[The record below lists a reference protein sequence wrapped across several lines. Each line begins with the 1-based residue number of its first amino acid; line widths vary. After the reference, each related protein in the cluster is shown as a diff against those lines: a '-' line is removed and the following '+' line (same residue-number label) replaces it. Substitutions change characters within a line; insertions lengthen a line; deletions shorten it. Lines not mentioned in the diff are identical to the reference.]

1 MMDTPKIF
9 DSELKFCEI
18 LWTHEPVKSSELVR
32 LCADELG
39 WKKST
44 TYTVI
49 KRLTERGVVHT
60 ENAVVTALVNRE
72 DVQSAESRAFVERV
86 RTPCWMA
93 LSRLLMAVS
102 ASRSCCSYSGTFT
115 LSLSCKSMSMDTMA
129 SIALSS
135 MTIFMVSPT
144 TKSSIHSFLTGFLW
158 HSVRFFL
165 TDTHL

>member
-18 LWTHEPVKSSELVR
+18 LWTHDPVKSIELVR

-72 DVQSAESRAFVERV
+72 DVQSAESRAFVERNF
-86 RTPCWMA
+86 
-93 LSRLLMAVS
+93 
-102 ASRSCCSYSGTFT
+102 SG
-115 LSLSCKSMSMDTMA
+115 SL
-129 SIALSS
+129 
-135 MTIFMVSPT
+135 P
-144 TKSSIHSFLTGFLW
+144 GFLNAF
-158 HSVRFFL
+158 VGGKGL
-165 TDTHL
+165 TAAEADELRRMIDKFEEESHG

>member
-1 MMDTPKIF
+1 MMDPPKIF

-72 DVQSAESRAFVERV
+72 DVQSAESRAFVERNF
-86 RTPCWMA
+86 
-93 LSRLLMAVS
+93 
-102 ASRSCCSYSGTFT
+102 SG
-115 LSLSCKSMSMDTMA
+115 SL
-129 SIALSS
+129 
-135 MTIFMVSPT
+135 P
-144 TKSSIHSFLTGFLW
+144 GFLNAF
-158 HSVRFFL
+158 VGGKGL
-165 TDTHL
+165 TAAEADELRRMIDKFEEESHG

>member
-72 DVQSAESRAFVERV
+72 DVQSAESRAFVERNF
-86 RTPCWMA
+86 
-93 LSRLLMAVS
+93 
-102 ASRSCCSYSGTFT
+102 SG
-115 LSLSCKSMSMDTMA
+115 SL
-129 SIALSS
+129 
-135 MTIFMVSPT
+135 P
-144 TKSSIHSFLTGFLW
+144 GFLNAL
-158 HSVRFFL
+158 VGGKGL
-165 TDTHL
+165 TAAEADELRRMIDKFEEESHG

>member
-1 MMDTPKIF
+1 MDTPKIF

-60 ENAVVTALVNRE
+60 ENAVVTARVNRE
-72 DVQSAESRAFVERV
+72 DVQSAESRAFVERNF
-86 RTPCWMA
+86 
-93 LSRLLMAVS
+93 
-102 ASRSCCSYSGTFT
+102 SG
-115 LSLSCKSMSMDTMA
+115 SL
-129 SIALSS
+129 
-135 MTIFMVSPT
+135 P
-144 TKSSIHSFLTGFLW
+144 GFLNAF
-158 HSVRFFL
+158 VGGKGL
-165 TDTHL
+165 TAAEADELRRMIDKFEEESHG